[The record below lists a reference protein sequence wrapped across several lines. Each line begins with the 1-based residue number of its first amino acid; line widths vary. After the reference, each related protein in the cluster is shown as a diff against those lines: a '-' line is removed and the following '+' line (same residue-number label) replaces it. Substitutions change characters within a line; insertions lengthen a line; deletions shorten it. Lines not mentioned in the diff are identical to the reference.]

1 MDWSG
6 LIFVFDIEDDNRKNR
21 KYKNKDIGRRV
32 DWAFDVFVFF
42 LEKLAWQKEEGR
54 LELFRGNLLLG
65 FQLFFN

>member
-1 MDWSG
+1 LDWPR

-32 DWAFDVFVFF
+32 DSAFDIFVFF
-42 LEKLAWQKEEGR
+42 FEKLAWKKEEGR